1 MTHSLKELIDFL
13 KTEAP
18 ELAPRLLH
26 SGSSLGS
33 LTFTTVVSNTQNVEE
48 GSLFFALVGSHADA
62 HQFIPQAIAKGA
74 SVIFVQDGRFQTT
87 GEESAA
93 VVRVS
98 NTTEAF
104 AFASAFFHGIPAKT
118 LQCVGVTGTNGKTT
132 VTHLIEKLLKA
143 SGKSV
148 GLIGTLGVRHSNS
161 LESGVCQDAHFVETG
176 HTTPLADALQAHLA
190 EMKADGIESVVME
203 VSSHALDQYRTATV
217 DFQVGVITNLT
228 QDHLDYHITME
239 KYAEAKAQL
248 FKRMAQG
255 KSASTKTAV
264 INVDDPWHEHFINAC
279 PAGVSILRFGIH
291 HPLANIRAKNVRF
304 TIEGSSFDLETPL
317 GQATMHIKLA
327 GEFSVYNALA
337 AVAAGIGLG
346 LDLPLIVATLQAE
359 AGVHG
364 RFEVIH
370 QAPYVI
376 VDYAHT
382 PDGLDN
388 VLKSAQAV
396 LPEGGQLIAVFGCGG
411 DRDATKRPKMAAIA
425 EKWANKMVITSDNPR
440 TEDPE
445 QIIADILTGL
455 QEVSPEKIK
464 VISDRAT
471 AIATA
476 LDWATPQDIVVL
488 AGKGHETYQILA
500 TSTIDF
506 DDTKV
511 ALAHLKAMRSS

>member
-1 MTHSLKELIDFL
+1 
-13 KTEAP
+13 
-18 ELAPRLLH
+18 
-26 SGSSLGS
+26 
-33 LTFTTVVSNTQNVEE
+33 
-48 GSLFFALVGSHADA
+48 
-62 HQFIPQAIAKGA
+62 
-74 SVIFVQDGRFQTT
+74 
-87 GEESAA
+87 
-93 VVRVS
+93 
-98 NTTEAF
+98 
-104 AFASAFFHGIPAKT
+104 
-118 LQCVGVTGTNGKTT
+118 
-132 VTHLIEKLLKA
+132 
-143 SGKSV
+143 
-148 GLIGTLGVRHSNS
+148 
-161 LESGVCQDAHFVETG
+161 
-176 HTTPLADALQAHLA
+176 
-190 EMKADGIESVVME
+190 MKADGIESVVME

-255 KSASTKTAV
+255 KSPTTKTAV

-304 TIEGSSFDLETPL
+304 TIEGSSFDLETPIGNASL
-317 GQATMHIKLA
+317 HIKLA

-337 AVAAGIGLG
+337 AIGAGIGLG

-359 AGVHG
+359 PGVHG

-425 EKWANKMVITSDNPR
+425 EKWAHKMVITSDNPR

-476 LDWATPQDIVVL
+476 LDWAKPHDIVVL

-500 TSTIDF
+500 TGTIDF
-506 DDTKV
+506 DDTQV

>member
-1 MTHSLKELIDFL
+1 MTYALKDLLNFL
-13 KTEAP
+13 KAEAP
-18 ELAPRLLH
+18 ELAPRSLH
-26 SGSSLGS
+26 SGANDGS
-33 LTFTTVVSNTQNVEE
+33 PTFCDVVSNTRNIQA

-62 HQFIPQAIAKGA
+62 HQFIPNALEAGA
-74 SVIFVQDGRFQTT
+74 SVIFVQAGRYTVT

-93 VVRVS
+93 VVQVN

-104 AFASAFFHGIPAKT
+104 AFASAFVQGVPAKN

-132 VTHLIEKLLKA
+132 VTHLIEQLLKA

-148 GLIGTLGVRHSNS
+148 GLIGTLGVRHSNT
-161 LESGVCQDAHFVETG
+161 DAVEKNDDHFVDTG
-176 HTTPLADALQAHLA
+176 HTTPLADALQVHLA

-217 DFQVGVITNLT
+217 DFEVGVITNLT

-248 FKRMAQG
+248 FKRMSQG
-255 KSASTKTAV
+255 KPTTSKTAV
-264 INVDDPWHEHFINAC
+264 INVDDAWQQTFVDAC
-279 PAGVSILRFGIH
+279 PEGVKILRFGIH
-291 HPLANIRAKNVRF
+291 NPSANIRAKNVRF
-304 TIEGSSFDLETPL
+304 TIEGSSFDLETPIGNASL
-317 GQATMHIKLA
+317 HIKLA

-337 AVAAGIGLG
+337 AIGAGIGLG
-346 LDLPLIVATLQAE
+346 LDLPLIIKTLEAQ

-370 QAPYVI
+370 QNPYVI

-388 VLKSAQAV
+388 VLKSAKAV
-396 LPEGGQLIAVFGCGG
+396 LPQGSELIAVFGCGG
-411 DRDATKRPKMAAIA
+411 DRDATKRPKMAGIA
-425 EKWANKMVITSDNPR
+425 EKWADKVVVTSDNPR
-440 TEDPE
+440 SEDPE

-455 QEVSPEKIK
+455 ADVSPEKIK

-476 LDWATPQDIVVL
+476 LDWAKPDDIVVL

-500 TSTIDF
+500 TGTIDF
-506 DDTKV
+506 DDTQV
-511 ALAHLKAMRSS
+511 ALAHLKERV